1 MADTRPG
8 LVSVMMPAFNAAAYI
23 RSAIESVF
31 AQTYADWELLIVDDG
46 STDATAAVAGEF
58 TDPRVRVFNKA
69 NGGESSARNVALDRA
84 AGEFIAYLDADDLY
98 LPDHL
103 ALTVG
108 YLRDHPALDAVY
120 TDGFHMDEAGTRLA
134 TLQSRRRGPF
144 EGRLFDEV
152 VRASDVFGPPMCVV
166 LRHALV
172 ATHGLR
178 YDPRIVIGP
187 DWDFFVRVADVARFG
202 YIDRQTGM
210 YRVHQS
216 NITAQV
222 GAVKRAASLA
232 ICREKAIRMSAFN
245 SSPDDVRIAVFY
257 DLLIDLLRSQP
268 GRRAEVVGWPEFSAL
283 PAGEQSRLLRLMAV
297 DAVQH
302 GVDLDAAGAWLDRAR
317 RLNPSDRRAA
327 ILAALYRLSPAG
339 CRALVRATIP
349 WRGRPRAGGPFA
361 DLAGAPGAGSRGQSA
376 GRPV

>member
-1 MADTRPG
+1 MADMQPG

-23 RSAIESVF
+23 RSAIESVL
-31 AQTYADWELLIVDDG
+31 AQTYADWELLVVNDG
-46 STDATAAVAGEF
+46 STDATAVVAGEF

-69 NGGESSARNVALDRA
+69 NGGESSARNVALDHA
-84 AGEFIAYLDADDLY
+84 TGEFIAYLDADDLY
-98 LPDHL
+98 LPEHL
-103 ALTVG
+103 ALTVSF
-108 YLRDHPALDAVY
+108 LREHPHMDAVY

-144 EGRLFDEV
+144 EGRLFDEA

-172 ATHGLR
+172 ARHGLR

-187 DWDFFVRVADVARFG
+187 DWDFFVRVAALASFG
-202 YIDRQTGM
+202 YINRQTGM

-232 ICREKAIRMSAFN
+232 ICREKAIRMPAFGGCAA
-245 SSPDDVRIAVFY
+245 DVRVAVFY
-257 DLLIDLLRSQP
+257 DLLVDLLRHQP
-268 GRRAEVVGWPEFSAL
+268 GRRDEVVWWPEFAAL
-283 PAGEQSRLLRLMAV
+283 PETEQSRLLRLMSV

-302 GVDLDAAGAWLDRAR
+302 GTDLDVAGEWLDRAC
-317 RLNPSDRRAA
+317 RLNPADRRAA
-327 ILAALYRLSPAG
+327 VIAALYRLSPAG
-339 CRALVRATIP
+339 CRALVRATTH
-349 WRGRPRAGGPFA
+349 WRTRPRAGGPFA
-361 DLAGAPGAGSRGQSA
+361 DLAGAPDARSGGPAA
-376 GRPV
+376 GRPA